1 MSNVHDILYAT
12 LIIWGGVTAL
22 LIVLVI
28 YRSTLET
35 REGDQIFLDAA
46 EQTMA
51 NEQREI
57 VARIDK
63 LSTPIKVLI
72 IASGVLL
79 VTSAGLWLWEG
90 FRNF

>member
-1 MSNVHDILYAT
+1 MSNVHDMLYAS
-12 LIIWGGVTAL
+12 LIVWGVVTAL

-46 EQTMA
+46 EQAMA
-51 NEQREI
+51 NEQRDI

-63 LSTPIKVLI
+63 LATPIKVLI